1 MRRNEPQ
8 VRADRR
14 DPTGGMMTGEGGKRD
29 QAQVLGAWKEAFPGI
44 GSFQWG
50 FWGKLGSERQGS
62 PVAGRDDEEST
73 REGDTAWGL

>member
-29 QAQVLGAWKEAFPGI
+29 QARSWVLGRRP
-44 GSFQWG
+44 FQ
-50 FWGKLGSERQGS
+50 E
-62 PVAGRDDEEST
+62 
-73 REGDTAWGL
+73 